1 MIIHSIYWIPRL
13 KYLLFLLDE
22 HVRNEYENV
31 SNYSLAIVPLVL
43 WLCFWCC
50 DTCFDIL
57 IAFLW
62 LFWTRIFPR
71 CIILD
76 TCINKDGAKQV
87 LTPIFFF
94 PYLRLFPNNSKIFK
108 QSLHSLGCVFCS
120 DKFGEEKMVLRALS
134 TVF

>member
-87 LTPIFFF
+87 ITPIFFF
-94 PYLRLFPNNSKIFK
+94 FHIYVFSQIIRRFSSNRYIVWVVSSVLINS
-108 QSLHSLGCVFCS
+108 
-120 DKFGEEKMVLRALS
+120 EKKKWFWEL
-134 TVF
+134 